1 MRQVIAQG
9 ETMTTEFKSD
19 QPQINNKLLITAAV
33 CLANGRGGLLLVG
46 VEDDGRI
53 TGSHPRQGD
62 ATIPTHVEAM
72 LANGTNP
79 AIQTTVSVTEIDGK
93 SVLVIDV
100 EEAKVVIA
108 TNAGLYVRRA
118 MQLDGKP
125 QCVPFFAH
133 EMLADRIDRGEVDY
147 AAIPELR
154 ATMSDLDPMEF
165 ERFRRLA
172 GRAANEGSLSTL
184 SDQEILKALGLASTV
199 GESMELRRGALLLF
213 GRSASI
219 SKFIPTHEV
228 AFQVLR
234 GDAVEVNEFNRNPL
248 FKAAEFLFDRI
259 QSRNTQQE
267 VQYGLLRV
275 SIPLVPEIAAREA
288 IANALVHRDYTRIG
302 AVRVQFSDDSIEIS
316 SPGGFPRGIT
326 LQNFLD
332 ESQARSPLLAAA
344 FARVGLVERMG
355 RGIGRIFDSFLRI
368 GRDAPDYSRSTDDR
382 VCVVFPTSAAD
393 LAFVRFLLNHEET
406 AGKKLRLADLQIL
419 QSLRDEPHA
428 AIAEIAAVLHKAES
442 ETRTILSRMLEDGM
456 IEQRGAGRT
465 RRFTLTSNVYRALES
480 PLAYVR
486 VNRFDEIQH
495 EQMVLTYVGAH
506 GDISRRQAGDL
517 CGLDASGAGVL
528 LRRMRDS
535 GALTLVGEK
544 RGARYILGS

>member
-1 MRQVIAQG
+1 MDRLSPGAR
-9 ETMTTEFKSD
+9 S
-19 QPQINNKLLITAAV
+19 
-33 CLANGRGGLLLVG
+33 
-46 VEDDGRI
+46 
-53 TGSHPRQGD
+53 RQGD
-62 ATIPTHVEAM
+62 KTIPTHVEAM

-79 AIQTTVSVTEIDGK
+79 ALQALVSEIMIDGK

-100 EEAKVVIA
+100 AEAKVVVA

-118 MQLDGKP
+118 MQVDGTP

-133 EMLADRIDRGEVDY
+133 EMLADRIDRGEIDY
-147 AAIPELR
+147 AAIPELK
-154 ATMSDLDPMEF
+154 ASMSDLDPLEF
-165 ERFRRLA
+165 ERFRRLVA
-172 GRAANEGSLSTL
+172 RASNESSLATL
-184 SDQEILKALGLASTV
+184 SDQDVLKALGLASSA
-199 GESMELRRGALLLF
+199 GESLELRRGALLLF
-213 GRSASI
+213 GFPASI

-234 GDAVEVNEFNRNPL
+234 GDIVEVNEINQDPL
-248 FKAAEFLFDRI
+248 FKAAEFLFGRI
-259 QSRNTQQE
+259 QGRNSQEE

-275 SIPLVPEIAAREA
+275 SIPLMPEIAAREA

-302 AVRVQFSDDSIEIS
+302 AVRVQFADDSIEIS
-316 SPGGFPRGIT
+316 SPGGFPRGVT
-326 LQNFLD
+326 LHNFLD
-332 ESQARSPLLAAA
+332 ASLARSPLLASA
-344 FARVGLVERMG
+344 FGQAGLVERTG

-368 GRDAPDYSRSTDDR
+368 GRNAPDYSRSTSDK

-393 LAFVRFLLNHEET
+393 LAFVRFLLNHEEIT
-406 AGKKLRLADLQIL
+406 GKKLRLADLQIL

-428 AIAEIAAVLHKAES
+428 SISEISDVIQKSES

-465 RRFTLTSNVYRALES
+465 RRFTLTSNVYRALEA

-486 VNRFDEIQH
+486 VNPFDAIQH
-495 EQMVLTYVGAH
+495 EQMVLTYVAAH
-506 GDISRRQAGDL
+506 GDITRRQAGDL
-517 CGLDASGAGVL
+517 CGMDPSGAGAL

-544 RGARYILGS
+544 RGARYVLTSEA